1 MTRSKVAWITGAGR
15 GIGRAIAL
23 ALARERIASA
33 LLARTGEEIDEV
45 ARKIGAGGGRAVAYR
60 CDLARTAEILETVER
75 IRGDLGPADILVN
88 NAGIALSRKLEETT
102 DEDWEAAIRLNMTV
116 PFILCREVIPA
127 MIGNRWGRIVNIAS
141 TAGKVGYR
149 YTAAYTASK
158 HGLVG
163 LTRSLALDVKKHGIT
178 VNAVCPGW
186 VNTAM
191 TDESVRNIAERTGM
205 DEEKARATLAR
216 MNPGGRLI
224 EPEEVAA
231 AVVRLIGDDSDAI
244 TGQAIDLDAGNSSIA
259 PAVQRTRQEE

>member
-1 MTRSKVAWITGAGR
+1 MRTRVAWITGAGR

-23 ALARERIASA
+23 ALAKERIESA

-60 CDLARTAEILETVER
+60 CDLGRTAEILETVER

-127 MIGNRWGRIVNIAS
+127 MIGSRWGRIVNIAS

-163 LTRSLALDVKKHGIT
+163 LTRSLAMDVQKHGIT

-186 VNTAM
+186 VNTRM
-191 TDESVRNIAERTGM
+191 TDESVRNIAKRTGM
-205 DEEKARATLAR
+205 DEEEARAALAR

-231 AVVRLIGDDSDAI
+231 AVVRLIDEDSGAI
-244 TGQAIDLDAGNSSIA
+244 TGQAIDLDAQTSSIA
-259 PAVQRTRQEE
+259 PAVHRTRQEE